1 VFLLVEPPRPSLP
14 FDPVF
19 LVPALPPVL
28 TRPIGRSLPYGPHQ
42 HHHRALNPI
51 LGFSNDPG
59 RDGFD
64 TSAVTAAELLRENNS
79 TTSGIVFARVA
90 LEVESASRNTLAD
103 RSGPIETYCS
113 STVSSNAA
121 VAAIK
126 PPAGTECAATAAVSR
141 IGEPQKTP
149 DALGNR
155 ALQRLF
161 VPPRARIGQSG
172 WRRNAIS
179 PRSPVSGN

>member
-90 LEVESASRNTLAD
+90 LEVESASQNTLAD

-141 IGEPQKTP
+141 IGVF
-149 DALGNR
+149 A
-155 ALQRLF
+155 
-161 VPPRARIGQSG
+161 AR
-172 WRRNAIS
+172 
-179 PRSPVSGN
+179 RSFRP

>member
-59 RDGFD
+59 RNGFD
-64 TSAVTAAELLRENNS
+64 T
-79 TTSGIVFARVA
+79 
-90 LEVESASRNTLAD
+90 
-103 RSGPIETYCS
+103 P
-113 STVSSNAA
+113 A
-121 VAAIK
+121 VAALN
-126 PPAGTECAATAAVSR
+126 GCAKITRRRAELSSR
-141 IGEPQKTP
+141 GS
-149 DALGNR
+149 R
-155 ALQRLF
+155 
-161 VPPRARIGQSG
+161 
-172 WRRNAIS
+172 
-179 PRSPVSGN
+179 